1 MQNDNHTNHHMG
13 DTAHEQLPAPVAEG
27 VPTTVPVVP
36 RRLRRR
42 LAIVITIIVILFC
55 GASAYVG
62 YRVSNLVAHH
72 GMITEHQTVANDG
85 NKIVTAQEASIS
97 SVSEKVAPSVVSILT
112 QTQGNAMNG
121 TATEAGAG
129 TGIIVSSDGY
139 IMTNKHVVEGADTVS
154 VVLTDGTTYDTV
166 QVVGKDP
173 LNDIAFLKVA
183 NVANLHAAELGDSS
197 SIRIGQSVVAIGNSL
212 GQYQNTVTSGI
223 VSGVGRPVSAQS
235 GSSVESLNDL
245 IQTDA
250 AINPGN
256 SGGPLLNL
264 QGQVIGMNTA
274 IAQDAQGIGFAIP
287 INATKGVLKGVLAT
301 GKVQHVFMG
310 VNYVSITPDITKR
323 NNLPVTK
330 GAYVISSRGGS
341 AVRSGSPA
349 DKAGIKDKDIITKVN
364 DIEVGP
370 GSDVASLVAEYT
382 PGDTIQLTIL
392 RNGQQQT
399 VPIVLTA
406 YSG

>member
-1 MQNDNHTNHHMG
+1 MKDDTNTSRPATSPA
-13 DTAHEQLPAPVAEG
+13 DELPAPTSHEA
-27 VPTTVPVVP
+27 VPPVNETRP
-36 RRLRRR
+36 PLRRSR
-42 LAIVITIIVILFC
+42 LIGVVIIGLVLLA

-62 YRVSNLVAHH
+62 YRMSGQLNANGVL
-72 GMITEHQTVANDG
+72 TQHQTVANDG
-85 NKIVTAQEASIS
+85 NKVVTPTEASIS
-97 SVSEKVAPSVVSILT
+97 SVSEKVAPSVVSIVT
-112 QTQGNAMNG
+112 QTQGNVMQG
-121 TATEAGAG
+121 TAAEAGAG
-129 TGIIVSSDGY
+129 TGIIVSKDGY
-139 IMTNKHVVEGADTVS
+139 VMTNRHVIEGADTVQ
-154 VVLTDGTTYDTV
+154 VVLTDGTTYDNV
-166 QVVGKDP
+166 HVVGTDP
-173 LNDIAFLKVA
+173 LNDIAFLKIN
-183 NVANLHAAELGDSS
+183 NVSNLQPAEIGDSS
-197 SIRIGQSVVAIGNSL
+197 TLRIGQSVVAIGNSL

-287 INATKGVLKGVLAT
+287 INATKGVLKGVLAN
-301 GKVQHVFMG
+301 GKIEHVFMG
-310 VNYVSITPDITKR
+310 VNYVSITSDVAKKY
-323 NNLPVTK
+323 NLPVTK
-330 GAYVISSRGGS
+330 GAYVIANNGT

-349 DKAGIKDKDIITKVN
+349 DKAGVKDKDIITKVN
-364 DIEVGP
+364 GIDVGP

-392 RNGQQQT
+392 RGGQQQT
-399 VPIVLTA
+399 VNVTLAA
-406 YSG
+406 YNG